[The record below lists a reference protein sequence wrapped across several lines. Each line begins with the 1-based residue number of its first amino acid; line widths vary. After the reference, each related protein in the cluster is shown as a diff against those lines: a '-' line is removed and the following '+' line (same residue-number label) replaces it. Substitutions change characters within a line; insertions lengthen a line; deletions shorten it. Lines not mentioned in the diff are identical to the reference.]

1 MVRGNASNR
10 TPDDS
15 GQGAPGGPS
24 ARQREVLAQ
33 FEAAIAGMDTRQI
46 QVGLRHLLG
55 GARGAH
61 LASAFF
67 GAGVVSRG
75 RHANAAEGNHEADVA
90 GESSGADV
98 AGEDCGTRVTDE
110 GFETDVAGEGCGPG
124 VHDGELADGEQ
135 PGAVFPARP
144 WVELDELPGP
154 VAELLLSVRTPRA
167 RRQLERLISAA
178 ELDRIGPV
186 DPVTAARM
194 VRPYSW
200 LLDRVGD
207 DGIKLTDA
215 GHLPPAEV
223 AAVIDELNLAA
234 EGITRV
240 SRENQA
246 RPALQLRESAQATG
260 LVRRDRGRLV
270 PTAVGA
276 ALRQDPVG
284 LWWQLAE
291 QLPLRS
297 AAVSEVQPGL
307 ILLACVAAQYTG
319 IGTSALDETIAA
331 MLTAIGWINGDGSP
345 LTGAEA
351 AAATSGTHAVLRR
364 LGALPASPDG
374 VAFARAALS
383 TWPGTA

>member
-1 MVRGNASNR
+1 MWIS
-10 TPDDS
+10 D
-15 GQGAPGGPS
+15 
-24 ARQREVLAQ
+24 L
-33 FEAAIAGMDTRQI
+33 
-46 QVGLRHLLG
+46 
-55 GARGAH
+55 
-61 LASAFF
+61 
-67 GAGVVSRG
+67 SRG
-75 RHANAAEGNHEADVA
+75 VPGTMLKLFVA
-90 GESSGADV
+90 GEMIAWSASTLV
-98 AGEDCGTRVTDE
+98 S
-110 GFETDVAGEGCGPG
+110 
-124 VHDGELADGEQ
+124 LALY
-135 PGAVFPARP
+135 AWVLRSP
-144 WVELDELPGP
+144 W
-154 VAELLLSVRTPRA
+154 LLGLA
-167 RRQLERLISAA
+167 LIAHRRRRA
-178 ELDRIGPV
+178 ELDRTGPV
-186 DPVTAARM
+186 DPATAARM

-223 AAVIDELNLAA
+223 AAVIDELNLDA

-240 SRENQA
+240 SRENQV

-270 PTAVGA
+270 RTAVGA
-276 ALRQDPVG
+276 ALQRDPTA
-284 LWWQLAE
+284 LWWQLAG

-319 IGTSALDETIAA
+319 TLDDTIAA

-345 LTGAEA
+345 LTKAEA
-351 AAATSGTHAVLRR
+351 AATTSGTHAVLLR
-364 LGALPASPDG
+364 LGVLPAGPDG

>member
-1 MVRGNASNR
+1 MVRGNGSNR
-10 TPDDS
+10 TPDDP
-15 GQGAPGGPS
+15 GEGAPGEPS
-24 ARQREVLAQ
+24 ARQRQVLAQ
-33 FEAAIAGMDTRQI
+33 FEAAIAGMDARQI

-55 GARGAH
+55 GARGAN
-61 LASAFF
+61 LASGF
-67 GAGVVSRG
+67 R
-75 RHANAAEGNHEADVA
+75 
-90 GESSGADV
+90 GADV
-98 AGEDCGTRVTDE
+98 ASRSRGANAADE
-110 GFETDVAGEGCGPG
+110 SRE
-124 VHDGELADGEQ
+124 AD
-135 PGAVFPARP
+135 AARP
-144 WVELDELPGP
+144 WVDLDEVPGP
-154 VAELLLSVRTPRA
+154 VAELLLSVRTRSA

-178 ELDRIGPV
+178 ELDRAGPV
-186 DPVTAARM
+186 DPATAARM

-223 AAVIDELNLAA
+223 AAVIDELNLDA

-240 SRENQA
+240 SRENQV

-270 PTAVGA
+270 RTAVGA
-276 ALRQDPVG
+276 ALKQDPVA
-284 LWWQLAE
+284 LWWHLAE
-291 QLPLRS
+291 RLPVRS

-319 IGTSALDETIAA
+319 TLDDTIAA
-331 MLTAIGWINGDGSP
+331 MLTAIGWLNGDGSP
-345 LTGAEA
+345 RTGAEA

-364 LGALPASPDG
+364 LGALPAGPDG

-383 TWPGTA
+383 TWPATT

>member
-1 MVRGNASNR
+1 MVRGDASNR
-10 TPDDS
+10 TPDDP
-15 GQGAPGGPS
+15 GEGAPDGPS

-61 LASAFF
+61 LASGFR
-67 GAGVVSRG
+67 GAGVAG
-75 RHANAAEGNHEADVA
+75 GEPAGVA
-90 GESSGADV
+90 G
-98 AGEDCGTRVTDE
+98 
-110 GFETDVAGEGCGPG
+110 
-124 VHDGELADGEQ
+124 GELEDSEE
-135 PGAVFPARP
+135 PGAVFSNRP
-144 WVELDELPGP
+144 WVDLDEVPGP
-154 VAELLLSVRTPRA
+154 VTELLLSVRTPSA

-178 ELDRIGPV
+178 ELDRTGLV

-240 SRENQA
+240 SRESQA

-270 PTAVGA
+270 RTAVGA
-276 ALRQDPVG
+276 ALQQDPVA
-284 LWWQLAE
+284 LWWHLAE

-319 IGTSALDETIAA
+319 TGTVDDTIAA
-331 MLTAIGWINGDGSP
+331 MLTAIGWISGDGSP

>member
-10 TPDDS
+10 TPDDP
-15 GQGAPGGPS
+15 GEGVPGGPS

-61 LASAFF
+61 LASGFR
-67 GAGVVSRG
+67 GAGVASRG
-75 RHANAAEGNHEADVA
+75 RSANATDGNREADGANGTGEGPGA
-90 GESSGADV
+90 GGADEGRG
-98 AGEDCGTRVTDE
+98 ADESPGT
-110 GFETDVAGEGCGPG
+110 GGA
-124 VHDGELADGEQ
+124 DGELADSEE
-135 PGAVFPARP
+135 PGAMSSGRSWAG
-144 WVELDELPGP
+144 LDEVPGP
-154 VAELLLSVRTPRA
+154 VAELLVSVPTPSA

-178 ELDRIGPV
+178 ELDRTAPVGPA
-186 DPVTAARM
+186 TAARM

-270 PTAVGA
+270 RTAVGA
-276 ALRQDPVG
+276 ALQQDPVA
-284 LWWQLAE
+284 LWWHLAE

-319 IGTSALDETIAA
+319 TLDDTIAA

-351 AAATSGTHAVLRR
+351 AATTSGTHAVLRR

>member
-1 MVRGNASNR
+1 MVRGDASNR
-10 TPDDS
+10 TPDDP
-15 GQGAPGGPS
+15 GEGAPDGPS

-61 LASAFF
+61 LASGFR
-67 GAGVVSRG
+67 GAGV
-75 RHANAAEGNHEADVA
+75 A
-90 GESSGADV
+90 GA
-98 AGEDCGTRVTDE
+98 
-110 GFETDVAGEGCGPG
+110 
-124 VHDGELADGEQ
+124 ELADSEE
-135 PGAVFPARP
+135 PGAVSSGRP
-144 WVELDELPGP
+144 WVDLDEAPGP
-154 VAELLLSVRTPRA
+154 VAELLLSVRKPSA

-178 ELDRIGPV
+178 ELDRTGPV

-234 EGITRV
+234 EGITRA

-270 PTAVGA
+270 RTAVGA
-276 ALRQDPVG
+276 ALQQDPVA
-284 LWWQLAE
+284 LWWHLAE
-291 QLPLRS
+291 HRPRS
-297 AAVSEVQPGL
+297 ARSSRG
-307 ILLACVAAQYTG
+307 
-319 IGTSALDETIAA
+319 
-331 MLTAIGWINGDGSP
+331 
-345 LTGAEA
+345 
-351 AAATSGTHAVLRR
+351 
-364 LGALPASPDG
+364 
-374 VAFARAALS
+374 
-383 TWPGTA
+383 

>member
-1 MVRGNASNR
+1 
-10 TPDDS
+10 
-15 GQGAPGGPS
+15 
-24 ARQREVLAQ
+24 
-33 FEAAIAGMDTRQI
+33 MDTRQI

-61 LASAFF
+61 LASGFR
-67 GAGVVSRG
+67 GAGVASRDRG
-75 RHANAAEGNHEADVA
+75 ANAADGNREADGAGEGSRADAAGGDRGADGAGEDAGAVAAGEGSGADGVDGADGA
-90 GESSGADV
+90 GESRGAG
-98 AGEDCGTRVTDE
+98 AAT
-110 GFETDVAGEGCGPG
+110 
-124 VHDGELADGEQ
+124 GELADSDE
-135 PGAVFPARP
+135 PGAAFSARP
-144 WVELDELPGP
+144 WFDLDEVPGP

-178 ELDRIGPV
+178 ELDRTGPV

-246 RPALQLRESAQATG
+246 RPALQFRESAQATG
-260 LVRRDRGRLV
+260 LVCRDRGRLV
-270 PTAVGA
+270 RTAVGA
-276 ALRQDPVG
+276 ALQQDPVA
-284 LWWQLAE
+284 LWWHLAE

-307 ILLACVAAQYTG
+307 ILLACLAAQDTG
-319 IGTSALDETIAA
+319 TLDDTIAA

-351 AAATSGTHAVLRR
+351 AAATSGTHAALRR

>member
-10 TPDDS
+10 TPDDP
-15 GQGAPGGPS
+15 GQGAPGGPG

-61 LASAFF
+61 LASGFR
-67 GAGVVSRG
+67 GAGVASRA
-75 RHANAAEGNHEADVA
+75 RSANAADEADGSGADPGADGADGA
-90 GESSGADV
+90 GESRGAG
-98 AGEDCGTRVTDE
+98 A
-110 GFETDVAGEGCGPG
+110 A
-124 VHDGELADGEQ
+124 DGELAEGEE
-135 PGAVFPARP
+135 PGAASSGRP
-144 WVELDELPGP
+144 GVDLDEVPGP
-154 VAELLLSVRTPRA
+154 VAELLLSVRTPSA
-167 RRQLERLISAA
+167 RRQLEQLISAA
-178 ELDRIGPV
+178 ELDRTGPV
-186 DPVTAARM
+186 DPATAARM

-200 LLDRVGD
+200 LLDRVGE

-246 RPALQLRESAQATG
+246 RPALQLRQSAQATG
-260 LVRRDRGRLV
+260 LVCRDRGRLV
-270 PTAVGA
+270 RTAVGA
-276 ALRQDPVG
+276 ALQRDPVA
-284 LWWQLAE
+284 LWWHLAE

-307 ILLACVAAQYTG
+307 ILLACVAAQCTG
-319 IGTSALDETIAA
+319 TLDDTIAA
-331 MLTAIGWINGDGSP
+331 MLTAIGWTNGDGSP
-345 LTGAEA
+345 LTAAEA
-351 AAATSGTHAVLRR
+351 ATATSGTHAALRR

>member
-10 TPDDS
+10 TPDDP
-15 GQGAPGGPS
+15 GQGAPGGPG

-61 LASAFF
+61 LASGFR
-67 GAGVVSRG
+67 GAGVASRA
-75 RHANAAEGNHEADVA
+75 RRANAADEADGADADPGADGADGAGEGRRADGAGEGRRADGA
-90 GESSGADV
+90 GESRGAG
-98 AGEDCGTRVTDE
+98 A
-110 GFETDVAGEGCGPG
+110 A
-124 VHDGELADGEQ
+124 DGELAEGEE
-135 PGAVFPARP
+135 PGAASSGRP
-144 WVELDELPGP
+144 WVDLDEVPGP

-167 RRQLERLISAA
+167 RRQLEQLISAA
-178 ELDRIGPV
+178 ELDRTGPV
-186 DPVTAARM
+186 DPATAARM

-200 LLDRVGD
+200 LLDRVGE

-246 RPALQLRESAQATG
+246 RPALQLRQSAQATG
-260 LVRRDRGRLV
+260 LVCRDRGRLV
-270 PTAVGA
+270 RTAVGA
-276 ALRQDPVG
+276 ALQQDPVA
-284 LWWQLAE
+284 LWWHLAE

-307 ILLACVAAQYTG
+307 ILLACVAAQCTG
-319 IGTSALDETIAA
+319 TLDDTIAA
-331 MLTAIGWINGDGSP
+331 MLTAIGWTSGDGSP
-345 LTGAEA
+345 LTAAEA
-351 AAATSGTHAVLRR
+351 ATATSGTHAALRR

-383 TWPGTA
+383 TWSGTA

>member
-1 MVRGNASNR
+1 MVRGSASNR
-10 TPDDS
+10 TPDDP
-15 GQGAPGGPS
+15 GEGVPGGPS
-24 ARQREVLAQ
+24 ARQREILAQ

-55 GARGAH
+55 GARGAY
-61 LASAFF
+61 LASGFR
-67 GAGVVSRG
+67 GAGLAGRG
-75 RHANAAEGNHEADVA
+75 RSANAADGNHRADVA
-90 GESSGADV
+90 GEERGAGV
-98 AGEDCGTRVTDE
+98 AG
-110 GFETDVAGEGCGPG
+110 
-124 VHDGELADGEQ
+124 GELEDSEEGT
-135 PGAVFPARP
+135 VFSARP
-144 WVELDELPGP
+144 WVDLDEVPGP
-154 VAELLLSVRTPRA
+154 VAELLLAVRTPSA

-178 ELDRIGPV
+178 ELDRAGPV

-240 SRENQA
+240 TRENQA

-270 PTAVGA
+270 RTAVGA
-276 ALRQDPVG
+276 ALQQDPVA
-284 LWWQLAE
+284 LWWHLAE

-319 IGTSALDETIAA
+319 TGTLDDTIAA
-331 MLTAIGWINGDGSP
+331 MLTAIGWIDRDGSP

-364 LGALPASPDG
+364 LGAWPASPDG
-374 VAFARAALS
+374 AAFARAALS